1 MANLFW
7 TSEST
12 NEDRALRE
20 EIRKETSDV
29 YSRLHSIDEDTAFV
43 ASIHSAYPRLPL
55 IRP

>member
-1 MANLFW
+1 MAVHFEAFEQTLH
-7 TSEST
+7 T
-12 NEDRALRE
+12 LRE

-29 YSRLHSIDEDTAFV
+29 YNRLHSIDEDLTFV